1 MSIKDTKR
9 LVEHWIESSDR
20 DFKTMNNL
28 FKSKDYAWSLFV
40 GHLVIEKL
48 LKAYFIKVNRENP
61 PMIHDLLRIALKSK
75 LELTFD
81 QENNLD
87 TITKFNIRAR
97 YDNYVADFYKLC
109 TPSYTSEWSKKIK
122 QTRAWLKKILLK

>member
-1 MSIKDTKR
+1 MSGKDTKR

-20 DFKTMNNL
+20 DFKAMNNL

-48 LKAYFIKVNRENP
+48 LKAYYIEINKENP
-61 PMIHDLLRIALKSK
+61 PMIHDLLRIAQKSK
-75 LELTFD
+75 LELSFD
-81 QENNLD
+81 QENTLD

-97 YDNYVADFYKLC
+97 YDNYIADFYKLC
-109 TPSYTSEWSKKIK
+109 TVSYTREWIK
-122 QTRAWLKKILLK
+122 NIKETRVWLKKILLK